1 MYVKTANLTSQKM
14 IFVANTNLTAMRC
27 SVTSHFC
34 VNFRD
39 EISTCVFDFQRKI
52 IIALLIKF
60 IFYTS
65 NGYCRQ
71 KILSKEIK
79 FYCAFYEFGVH

>member
-1 MYVKTANLTSQKM
+1 MYVKTTNPTSQN
-14 IFVANTNLTAMRC
+14 FVADTNLTAMRC

-39 EISTCVFDFQRKI
+39 KISTCVFDFQHKI
-52 IIALLIKF
+52 IIALLIEF

-65 NGYCRQ
+65 N
-71 KILSKEIK
+71 
-79 FYCAFYEFGVH
+79 V